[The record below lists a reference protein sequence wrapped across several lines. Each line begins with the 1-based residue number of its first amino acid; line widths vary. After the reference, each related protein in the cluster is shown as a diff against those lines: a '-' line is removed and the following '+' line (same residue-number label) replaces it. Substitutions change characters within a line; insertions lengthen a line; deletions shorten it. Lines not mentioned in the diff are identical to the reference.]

1 MDRKGWIM
9 TFFALRFF
17 MSGFETYCIAPT
29 AWHYIKSLHQTKFF
43 LALVISA
50 YDIGA
55 VISGPLFGFITD
67 RLGNPRYTFLWCC
80 AIKCV
85 AYVMYSIN
93 LSAYFPLF
101 GRLLAGLGSGS
112 TAILLGQIALQTE
125 EESRGNSY
133 VFLEIVYCIGSVFGP
148 GIGGFIMFR
157 VNILGWEINEGNS
170 PGIVLTTIWF
180 IFLILSMLLPKDIWM
195 KTGARKIELNLISG
209 DDENDKKSP
218 PECHQTQRLTECSLE
233 KKPWIGLWDSRI
245 FCVLF
250 LIFCSDAFSS
260 TSTFYLPVLALEH
273 FYLHLIHTKLLFLNC
288 TLFTLLVFICF
299 YLASEYVDERKLFLI
314 ALFMQIIAISFLT
327 SLALFWNQVTS
338 SQYYILLLYI
348 CFGMPYFAYPFGNSI
363 LSKIT
368 DPRHATFIQGL
379 SYASIHCA
387 VVISRVVISFVFT
400 KTSLLCYCFGMATLW
415 LAGVVWYG
423 ILYRKMVSNF

>member
-1 MDRKGWIM
+1 MVRKGWIM
-9 TFFALRFF
+9 KFVALRFF
-17 MSGFETYCIAPT
+17 MGGFETYCVLPS
-29 AWHYIKSLHQTKFF
+29 AWHYIKSLHQTRFF
-43 LALVISA
+43 LALVISV

-55 VISGPLFGFITD
+55 IIAGPLFGFITD
-67 RLGNPRYTFLWCC
+67 RLGNPRSTFLWCC

-101 GRLLAGLGSGS
+101 GRLMAGLGSGS
-112 TAILLGQIALQTE
+112 TAILLGQVALQTDE
-125 EESRGNSY
+125 KSRGNSF
-133 VFLEIVYCIGSVFGP
+133 VFLEGVYCIGSVFGP
-148 GIGGFIMFR
+148 GIGGFIVFR

-170 PGIVLTTIWF
+170 PGIVLTIIWF
-180 IFLILSMLLPKDIWM
+180 IFLIFSMLLPKDIWM
-195 KTGARKIELNLISG
+195 ETSTRKIELNSISG
-209 DDENDKKSP
+209 DEDHEKRSAPD
-218 PECHQTQRLTECSLE
+218 RLTEYCLE
-233 KKPWIGLWDSRI
+233 KKPSTALWDWSI
-245 FCVLF
+245 YCLLF
-250 LIFCSDAFSS
+250 LLFCSEAFSS
-260 TSTFYLPVLALEH
+260 TSTFYLPVLALDH
-273 FYLHLIHTKLLFLNC
+273 FHLHLIHTKLLFLNC
-288 TLFTLLVFICF
+288 TLFTLLVFISF

-327 SLALFWNQVTS
+327 SLAFFWNQVTS

-379 SYASIHCA
+379 SYASIHSA
-387 VVISRVVISFVFT
+387 IVISRVVISFVFT
-400 KTSLLCYCFGMATLW
+400 KTSLLCYCFGMASLW

-423 ILYRKMVSNF
+423 ILYRKMASSF

>member
-1 MDRKGWIM
+1 MK
-9 TFFALRFF
+9 FVALRFF
-17 MSGFETYCIAPT
+17 MGGFETYCVLPS
-29 AWHYIKSLHQTKFF
+29 AWHYIKSLHQTRFF
-43 LALVISA
+43 LALVISV

-55 VISGPLFGFITD
+55 TIAGPLFGFITD
-67 RLGNPRYTFLWCC
+67 RLGNPRSTFLWCC

-101 GRLLAGLGSGS
+101 GRLMAGLGSGS
-112 TAILLGQIALQTE
+112 TAILLGQVALQTD
-125 EESRGNSY
+125 EESRGNSF
-133 VFLEIVYCIGSVFGP
+133 VFLEGVYCIGSVFGP
-148 GIGGFIMFR
+148 GIGGFIVFR

-170 PGIVLTTIWF
+170 PGIVLTIIWF
-180 IFLILSMLLPKDIWM
+180 ISLIFSMLLPKDIWM
-195 KTGARKIELNLISG
+195 ETSTRKIELNSISG
-209 DDENDKKSP
+209 DEDHEKRSAPD
-218 PECHQTQRLTECSLE
+218 RLTEYCLE
-233 KKPWIGLWDSRI
+233 KKPSTALWDWSI
-245 FCVLF
+245 YCLLF
-250 LIFCSDAFSS
+250 LLFCSEAFSS
-260 TSTFYLPVLALEH
+260 TSTFYLPVLALDH
-273 FYLHLIHTKLLFLNC
+273 FHLHLIHTKLLFLNC
-288 TLFTLLVFICF
+288 TLFTLLVFISF

-327 SLALFWNQVTS
+327 SLAFFWNQVTS

-379 SYASIHCA
+379 SYASIHSA
-387 VVISRVVISFVFT
+387 IVISRVVISFVFT
-400 KTSLLCYCFGMATLW
+400 KTSLLCYCFGMASLW

-423 ILYRKMVSNF
+423 ILYRKMASSF